1 MKTEAPKRQF
11 ILDKYSYEMEVIKL
25 RMEQIR
31 AAEND
36 IFFLIP
42 MVEFSALQ
50 FKKIIEQIILA
61 SLITNSETY
70 KQ

>member
-11 ILDKYSYEMEVIKL
+11 ILDKYSYEMGVIKL

-36 IFFLIP
+36 FLFLIP

-61 SLITNSETY
+61 SLITNSEIY